1 MRYLL
6 DANVVSDLVR
16 HPQGRISKRIRAV
29 GEAQICTSIIVA
41 AELRYGATKKGSP
54 RLATQLEAVLGAL
67 DILPFE
73 VPADTAYGVI
83 RTRLEQIGRPIG
95 GNDLLIAAQAV
106 ALGYTIVTD
115 NEGEF
120 ARIDGLLHE
129 NWLKPQ

>member
-6 DANVVSDLVR
+6 DANILSDLVR
-16 HPQGRISKRIRAV
+16 HPQGRISEHIREV
-29 GEAQICTSIIVA
+29 GEAQICTSIIAA
-41 AELRYGATKKGSP
+41 AELRYGAAKRRSP

-67 DILPFE
+67 DVVPFE
-73 VPADTAYGVI
+73 APADTAYGLI

-120 ARIDGLLHE
+120 ARIDGLPRE
-129 NWLKPQ
+129 NWLR